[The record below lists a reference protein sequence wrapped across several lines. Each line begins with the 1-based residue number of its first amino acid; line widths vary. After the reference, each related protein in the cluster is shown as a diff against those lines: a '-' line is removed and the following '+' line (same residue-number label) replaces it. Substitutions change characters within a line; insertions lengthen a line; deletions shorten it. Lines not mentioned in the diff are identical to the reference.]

1 MTMGNAIKSMFAGQT
16 EKMKSP
22 KTLDELAGLVVLET
36 DMSVEDSINKEKL
49 PKIFYERLQDKD
61 MKLLFVFIVLAVI
74 LDSKNKKK
82 QEKALFELQN
92 RVFSNARTGIANIKF
107 RDTERVVGEIFE

>member
-92 RVFSNARTGIANIKF
+92 RVFF
-107 RDTERVVGEIFE
+107 

>member
-61 MKLLFVFIVLAVI
+61 MKQ
-74 LDSKNKKK
+74 

-107 RDTERVVGEIFE
+107 RDTERVVGEIFDLYDVQPSDDKENSKPID

>member
-49 PKIFYERLQDKD
+49 PKIFYERLQDK
-61 MKLLFVFIVLAVI
+61 
-74 LDSKNKKK
+74 
-82 QEKALFELQN
+82 ALFELQN

-107 RDTERVVGEIFE
+107 RDTERVVGEIFDLYDVQPSDDKENSKPID